1 MAKLTVAR
9 ALTARVAQRV
19 IRIATIIA
27 AGVLVVVFGA
37 TWALAYFFS
46 AWWWL
51 LIVPFVFVFSVFLVV
66 RLFVVLVIRRI
77 HSERI
82 SKQQRDALNDF
93 SDKVQAALE
102 ARATPLPVIVLISI
116 KDLVFH
122 RDITTIKK
130 LISDTAGLRAGY
142 KNLETLF

>member
-1 MAKLTVAR
+1 MTKLTVAR
-9 ALTARVAQRV
+9 ALTAHLGKRLINLATLIAVGIFLLIVA
-19 IRIATIIA
+19 
-27 AGVLVVVFGA
+27 LVA
-37 TWALAYFFS
+37 LLAYSFS

-66 RLFVVLVIRRI
+66 RLFVVLIIRRI
-77 HSERI
+77 HSERM

-130 LISDTAGLRAGY
+130 LISDTAGLRNDY